1 MQTELYN
8 QDQLSGSGERAKKR
22 LRSAC
27 SQSFHIHFFFNYL
40 MDYYQNESIVE
51 KQKEKLKKL
60 MKENQ
65 TLERDVYKHFII
77 KDNITTMNM

>member
-1 MQTELYN
+1 
-8 QDQLSGSGERAKKR
+8 
-22 LRSAC
+22 
-27 SQSFHIHFFFNYL
+27 

-60 MKENQ
+60 MKEDQ
-65 TLERDVYKHFII
+65 TLERDVYKRFII